1 MIILNTETGRVEVEG
16 SSVQLA
22 VEVAALIKG
31 IHDGFV
37 NGDKEA
43 GAADFKKH
51 LEILLPTA
59 FLPNEELEKKTEEMR
74 KQTVE
79 KMGDLADALKTLH
92 NLMKAT
98 TKDELEQALHDLEAH
113 AETIKAKQKAE
124 ENKDIRSADFDSED
138 EFVKWFRGT
147 DNEEDE
153 K

>member
-16 SSVQLA
+16 SSIQLA

-31 IHDGFV
+31 IHDGFL
-37 NGDKEA
+37 NDGKEE
-43 GAADFKKH
+43 GADDFRKH
-51 LEILLPTA
+51 LEILLPTTFMPA
-59 FLPNEELEKKTEEMR
+59 EEIKKQTEEM
-74 KQTVE
+74 KQKTVE
-79 KMGDLADALKTLH
+79 KMGDLADALKTLQ

-113 AETIKAKQKAE
+113 AETIKAKKKAE

-147 DNEEDE
+147 DNEEE
-153 K
+153 